1 MGMRLLWSCILGGWL
16 SVSCNSN
23 DVTPIDAV
31 APLVV
36 INGDTCVQ
44 KGVAIS
50 ARDGYTFSVELYS
63 CKDNSKIDLIIY
75 FEEPIRSVNDLSLPV
90 SMVCLL
96 KNHDYTQIPISGP
109 KATVSS
115 VSSNS
120 LNILFE
126 SCELGKDSYIA
137 GSFSS
142 NLIQYVN
149 SATTINI
156 WGARHPLNKWINGE
170 TYWTGNNLFNI
181 QNTELIV
188 YSPQNPNKPS
198 PAVLI
203 CPGGAYTCLATVHEG
218 SQVAQ
223 WFAEQGITAAVLHY
237 CMPNAHPEI
246 PLSDAQEAM
255 RYLRRE
261 CCSLRINPHQ
271 IGVMGFSAGGH
282 LASLLSTHFN
292 IKNGV
297 DVVTP
302 ERANE
307 SRPDFAIFCYPV
319 IMMDGY
325 YVHAGSRNNLL
336 GTDTTNKLVNIC
348 STERQITAQTP
359 PTLLFHAEDD
369 NAVPIQNS
377 VSYYN
382 ELTGKG
388 VKSRFI
394 SFLTGNHG
402 WGFNENYVY
411 NADLKRH
418 IMNWL
423 SDEIFDKSK

>member
-1 MGMRLLWSCILGGWL
+1 MKLLWNCILGGLL

-23 DVTPIDAV
+23 DATPIDAV

-36 INGDTCVQ
+36 INGDTCIQ
-44 KGVAIS
+44 KGVAVA

-63 CKDNSKIDLIIY
+63 RKDNSKIDLVVY
-75 FEEPIRSVNDLSLPV
+75 FEEPIRSVNNLSLSV

-96 KNHDYTQIPISGP
+96 KKHDYIQIPISGS
-109 KATVSS
+109 KVTVSS
-115 VSSNS
+115 VSDNS

-137 GSFSS
+137 GNFSS
-142 NLIQYVN
+142 NLIQYINLV
-149 SATTINI
+149 TTINI

-170 TYWTGNNLFNI
+170 TYWNGNNLFNI

-188 YSPQNPNKPS
+188 YSPRKSDKPS

-223 WFAEQGITAAVLHY
+223 WFAEQGVTAAVLHY

-261 CCSLRINPHQ
+261 CCNLKIDPHQ

-292 IKNGV
+292 IENGV

-307 SRPDFAIFCYPV
+307 SRPDFTILCYPV
-319 IMMDGY
+319 IMMDGP
-325 YVHAGSRNNLL
+325 YVHTGSRNNLL
-336 GTDTTNKLVNIC
+336 GTNPTDKLVNIC
-348 STERQITAQTP
+348 STEKQITVQTP
-359 PTLLFHAEDD
+359 PALIFYAKDD
-369 NAVPIQNS
+369 NAVPLQNS

-382 ELTGKG
+382 GLVGKG
-388 VKSRFI
+388 IKSRFI
-394 SFLTGNHG
+394 SFPTGNHG
-402 WGFNENYVY
+402 WGFNEDYAC
-411 NADLKRH
+411 NADLKMH
-418 IMNWL
+418 IMTWL
-423 SDEIFDKSK
+423 CDEIFDKAK